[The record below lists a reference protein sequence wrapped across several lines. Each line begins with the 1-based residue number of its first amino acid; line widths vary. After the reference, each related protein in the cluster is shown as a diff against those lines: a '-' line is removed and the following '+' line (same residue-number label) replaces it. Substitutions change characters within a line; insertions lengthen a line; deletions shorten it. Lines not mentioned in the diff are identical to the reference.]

1 MPRDDPI
8 IERIPRRSLKKRN
21 ITPSKNELPHIGSNV
36 AFEENMISRFNIG
49 IARRTRDGRNIHTT
63 RREIQ
68 SMRESVQGKPPHKHI
83 DLPGDRFI
91 PSSSMSKSGKDILVN
106 PITSILNGG
115 DRKKEKKGI
124 NGKGEGRRTIQ
135 GNSIEE
141 GISATMDHTK
151 RQGPLILEGCG
162 VSFLIDGGRIRVGN
176 NGKGEVRE
184 REHASGFLTQWKEVY
199 SKRKMADVGTAIQ
212 ANMDVKDADYF
223 NQLLQNHRKQMS
235 KMLEK
240 KLPPVLQ
247 VTIRHYLIEI
257 VLTGDRSKGKH
268 FLTNESMQGAISIEG
283 NNDKNKPEA
292 MKKLQIKSI
301 MIYTRGSSLWY
312 RKINYVDSTIDEIK
326 EQSENLK
333 QIQESDAT
341 PFSGQEFDE
350 AASDADKLLSF
361 FMSSEGGT
369 GARKSV

>member
-1 MPRDDPI
+1 
-8 IERIPRRSLKKRN
+8 
-21 ITPSKNELPHIGSNV
+21 
-36 AFEENMISRFNIG
+36 
-49 IARRTRDGRNIHTT
+49 
-63 RREIQ
+63 
-68 SMRESVQGKPPHKHI
+68 
-83 DLPGDRFI
+83 
-91 PSSSMSKSGKDILVN
+91 
-106 PITSILNGG
+106 
-115 DRKKEKKGI
+115 
-124 NGKGEGRRTIQ
+124 
-135 GNSIEE
+135 
-141 GISATMDHTK
+141 
-151 RQGPLILEGCG
+151 
-162 VSFLIDGGRIRVGN
+162 
-176 NGKGEVRE
+176 
-184 REHASGFLTQWKEVY
+184 
-199 SKRKMADVGTAIQ
+199 
-212 ANMDVKDADYF
+212 MDVKDAE
-223 NQLLQNHRKQMS
+223 LLQPAAAKPQEANVKNAMLHGFCVAYIGWRKS
-235 KMLEK
+235 F
-240 KLPPVLQ
+240 
-247 VTIRHYLIEI
+247 HLIEI